1 MSKRTTRREML
12 QDSVLMG
19 IGVGI
24 AVSGRAQA
32 APRSANEKLNI
43 GIIGSQ
49 GRGGSNTRSVSSEN
63 IVALCDVDSA
73 RLEKAAQQHPKARKY
88 EDWRKL
94 VEQKDIDT
102 VVVSTTDHTHAPAC
116 VWAMT
121 RAMSG
126 YCEKYIKGRDACAV
140 NGQTVAEYHKPEAF
154 LMVVSPDFKKRH
166 VWTVFSG
173 EASESASW
181 GIAVR
186 GKTAA
191 LIGEVYEGKMI
202 VTGNAMRTEPARPF
216 DGYLVVWQNHIG
228 TADIDVLGQRLA
240 PSVVYLPLIIRA
252 PGS

>member
-1 MSKRTTRREML
+1 M
-12 QDSVLMG
+12 
-19 IGVGI
+19 
-24 AVSGRAQA
+24 
-32 APRSANEKLNI
+32 
-43 GIIGSQ
+43 
-49 GRGGSNTRSVSSEN
+49 GRGIDHSY
-63 IVALCDVDSA
+63 VAKFDPATGDFLRGQAFMCRRNANGGGKPSQLQV
-73 RLEKAAQQHPKARKY
+73 RG
-88 EDWRKL
+88 
-94 VEQKDIDT
+94 IDADADGN
-102 VVVSTTDHTHAPAC
+102 VY
-116 VWAMT
+116 
-121 RAMSG
+121 MSG

-216 DGYLVVWQNHIG
+216 DGYLVVWQ
-228 TADIDVLGQRLA
+228 
-240 PSVVYLPLIIRA
+240 PEW
-252 PGS
+252 